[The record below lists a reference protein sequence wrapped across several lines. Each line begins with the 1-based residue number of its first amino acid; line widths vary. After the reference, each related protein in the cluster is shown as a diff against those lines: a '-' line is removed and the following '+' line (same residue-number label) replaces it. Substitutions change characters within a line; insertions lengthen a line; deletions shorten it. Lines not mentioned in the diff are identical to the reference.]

1 MKINSA
7 VVFTF
12 ILLSLMIGAGVVSS
26 AWGYR
31 LGREA
36 LKGITQPDTRP
47 TTNMARRNSNGEQGA
62 LVFLKESDIL
72 AEVQARM
79 EGRTGPITARRQQ
92 QAQQAAQQQAAAPT
106 AAERSAVSNSNQF
119 PIKAEDRGVTFEI
132 QDVRRQGATLILDV
146 KMQNT
151 GVEPFEFLYSFMN
164 VTDENGQSL
173 SVSTE
178 GLPTEI
184 EPESPVFAGEVRVPA
199 DLLQNSKSLS
209 LTLTDYPDQRLRLQ
223 LSDIPVVQ

>member
-1 MKINSA
+1 MRINSA

-12 ILLSLMIGAGVVSS
+12 ILLSLMVGAGVVSS

-47 TTNMARRNSNGEQGA
+47 TNNMARRNSTGEGT

-79 EGRTGPITARRQQ
+79 EGKTGPITAQRQQ
-92 QAQQAAQQQAAAPT
+92 QAQQQAAAAPV
-106 AAERSAVSNSNQF
+106 AVEAEESATSSSEKL
-119 PIKAEDRGVTFEI
+119 PLKAEDRGVTFEI

-223 LSDIPVVQ
+223 LNDIPVVQ

>member
-1 MKINSA
+1 M
-7 VVFTF
+7 V
-12 ILLSLMIGAGVVSS
+12 GAGVVSS

-47 TTNMARRNSNGEQGA
+47 TNNMARRNSTGEGT

-79 EGRTGPITARRQQ
+79 EGKTGPITAQRQQ
-92 QAQQAAQQQAAAPT
+92 QAQQQAAAAPV
-106 AAERSAVSNSNQF
+106 AAEESATPSSEEL
-119 PIKAEDRGVTFEI
+119 PLKAEDRGVTFEI

-164 VTDENGQSL
+164 VADENGQSL

-223 LSDIPVVQ
+223 LNDIPVVQ

>member
-1 MKINSA
+1 MRINSA

-47 TTNMARRNSNGEQGA
+47 TNNMARRNSNGEGT

-79 EGRTGPITARRQQ
+79 EGRTGPITAQRQQ
-92 QAQQAAQQQAAAPT
+92 QAQQQQQAAAPV
-106 AAERSAVSNSNQF
+106 AADESAPANSDQF
-119 PIKAEDRGVTFEI
+119 PIKAEDRGVTFEV

-199 DLLQNSKSLS
+199 DLLQTSKSLS

-223 LSDIPVVQ
+223 LDNIPVAQ

>member
-1 MKINSA
+1 MRINSA

-12 ILLSLMIGAGVVSS
+12 ILLSLMVGAGVVSS

-47 TTNMARRNSNGEQGA
+47 TNNMARRNSTGEGT

-79 EGRTGPITARRQQ
+79 DGKTGPITAQRQQ
-92 QAQQAAQQQAAAPT
+92 QAQQQAAAAPATTEESTT
-106 AAERSAVSNSNQF
+106 ASSEKL
-119 PIKAEDRGVTFEI
+119 PLKAEDRGVTFEI
-132 QDVRRQGATLILDV
+132 EDVRRQGATLILDV

-164 VTDENGQSL
+164 VTNENGQSL

-223 LSDIPVVQ
+223 LNDIPVVQ

>member
-1 MKINSA
+1 M
-7 VVFTF
+7 V
-12 ILLSLMIGAGVVSS
+12 GAGVVSS

-47 TTNMARRNSNGEQGA
+47 TNNMARRNSTGEGT

-79 EGRTGPITARRQQ
+79 DGKTGPITAQRQQ
-92 QAQQAAQQQAAAPT
+92 QAQQQAAAAPATTEESTT
-106 AAERSAVSNSNQF
+106 ASSEKL
-119 PIKAEDRGVTFEI
+119 PLKAEDRGVTFEI
-132 QDVRRQGATLILDV
+132 EDVRRQGATLILDV

-164 VTDENGQSL
+164 VTNENGQSL

-223 LSDIPVVQ
+223 LNDIPVVQ

>member
-47 TTNMARRNSNGEQGA
+47 TNNMARRNSTGEGT
-62 LVFLKESDIL
+62 LVFLKEGDIL

-79 EGRTGPITARRQQ
+79 EGKTGPITAQRQQ
-92 QAQQAAQQQAAAPT
+92 QAQQAAAAAPAEAEEVPT
-106 AAERSAVSNSNQF
+106 ADSEQL
-119 PIKAEDRGVTFEI
+119 PIKAEDRGVTFEV
-132 QDVRRQGATLILDV
+132 QNVRRQGATLILDV

-164 VTDENGQSL
+164 VTDEKGQAL

-199 DLLQNSKSLS
+199 DLLQTSKSLS

-223 LSDIPVVQ
+223 LDNIPVVQ